1 LRALTVVAAAV
12 LLEGCT
18 PAQRTPA
25 TSGRAD
31 TGTVRA
37 ETLAAT
43 PPPAVT
49 ERRAPQQNAAAARAF
64 VGTWDF
70 APPAGQRGPHLSIT
84 VDSVRDNQ
92 IFGRITRALS
102 GDMETSS
109 MFAPFR
115 GQVDQNGVARADIT
129 TREAQSRAVHVA
141 GAIENGA
148 WVLTSLVWGEE
159 QAAGGTV
166 WRGRKAP

>member
-1 LRALTVVAAAV
+1 M
-12 LLEGCT
+12 
-18 PAQRTPA
+18 
-25 TSGRAD
+25 S
-31 TGTVRA
+31 
-37 ETLAAT
+37 
-43 PPPAVT
+43 
-49 ERRAPQQNAAAARAF
+49 ERRAPQTPAARAF
-64 VGTWDF
+64 LGTWDF

-115 GQVDQNGVARADIT
+115 GQVDQNGVARADIA
-129 TREAQSRAVHVA
+129 TREAQSRAVHIA

-148 WVLTSLVWGEE
+148 WVLSSLVWGEE
-159 QAAGGTV
+159 QAAAGKV
-166 WRGRKAP
+166 WRGRKER